1 MSRALALAAL
11 ALAGCSVLH
20 QPRLGPEADAWTT
33 ARARYTQGAKL
44 YDRFETH
51 AIATAT
57 WQVPEVR
64 ARRVDQVAAWK
75 AMTASE
81 RQALAAREREEGA
94 RWQEFLLV
102 FFTSDARDN
111 DLDARDTVWRVA
123 LLREGQP
130 ERLPAEVK
138 VVRVDSLLRDL
149 YPSIHE
155 YDTVYRI
162 RFARKDGD
170 ADGAATL
177 RIAGSEGRM
186 DFVFP

>member
-1 MSRALALAAL
+1 MRRALALGALALAA
-11 ALAGCSVLH
+11 CSVLH
-20 QPRLGPEADAWTT
+20 QPRLGPEADAWAA
-33 ARARYTQGAKL
+33 ARDRYTQVAKL

-57 WQVPEVR
+57 RQVPEVR

-75 AMTASE
+75 AMTATE
-81 RQALAAREREEGA
+81 REAMAAREREEGA

-102 FFTSDARDN
+102 LFTTDARDN
-111 DLDARDTVWRVA
+111 DLDAKNTVWRVA

-130 ERLPAEVK
+130 QRLPAEVK

-149 YPSIHE
+149 YPTIHE

-162 RFARKDGD
+162 RFARDGGD
-170 ADGAATL
+170 PDGAATL
-177 RIAGSEGRM
+177 RIAGSEGKM